1 VKIGLDSNW
10 KASRKVLSDTGDA
23 IGPAVQ
29 KALKQEGEGIV
40 GLIKKN
46 IQKGP
51 PPPLKHKRMSK
62 EGRGGSKPLNAGGDL
77 RGAVTMIPADGGLFV
92 GIPRNAKGHGGKT
105 YSLAEIHEKGKTI
118 AIRMT
123 PKMRRFLFGVLF
135 RGNSEGPKG
144 PHGLGIIVIHIPA
157 RPFVWPAFVETEKG
171 YGERMTARVAAI
183 LKL

>member
-1 VKIGLDSNW
+1 M
-10 KASRKVLSDTGDA
+10 
-23 IGPAVQ
+23 GPAIQ
-29 KALKQEGEGIV
+29 KALKQEARGVET
-40 GLIKKN
+40 LIKTN

-51 PPPLKHKRMSK
+51 PPPLAGTKP
-62 EGRGGSKPLNAGGDL
+62 GQRGSGGKFVRTKPLNKSGDL
-77 RGAVTMIPADGGLFV
+77 RGAVTILDADGGFFI

-135 RGNSEGPKG
+135 RGKSGGAKG

-171 YGERMTARVAAI
+171 FADRMAARVATI